1 MNNEIPVLFCKLK
14 KYERTSKKKSA
25 NGKSQISRRYM
36 IPIKK
41 DQIEGSAFE
50 NVEDIVILT
59 NDDFKY
65 EIEKYRDSTSIIK
78 ELEDS
83 LKKSNDNFQQ
93 FEKTKNELEKIQTE
107 YAAVEKDLYDA
118 SEELK
123 LKNIEIIGVKNEYNV
138 IFKENSDLK
147 RELKRLTDL
156 RNLEK
161 ESLRLKAN
169 EVEIT
174 KDEYDEL
181 RKSHELLWNV
191 VHKKDKEI
199 KNLEDKGFMNN
210 LRKKMLNK

>member
-78 ELEDS
+78 ELEVS

-161 ESLRLKAN
+161 KSLRLKAN

>member
-78 ELEDS
+78 ELEVS